1 MWNNK
6 EETKADKVSR
16 YLDIPVVHINVYLL
30 HFYSTRAHFYVALFL
45 EHIFLNV
52 SRCVI
57 FLCFASSAA
66 GQLIFAQICF
76 SKPGM
81 AFVSEAWLGYTIC
94 FVTS

>member
-1 MWNNK
+1 M
-6 EETKADKVSR
+6 
-16 YLDIPVVHINVYLL
+16 VHINVYLL